1 MTCFFS
7 KRVRKLVLYFNLLV
21 TLHFQGGEYQTNTIY
36 MKMVSLM
43 RKSMN
48 LVRLITIQNVG
59 CMFGFSFEVPL
70 NLITVNSS

>member
-1 MTCFFS
+1 M
-7 KRVRKLVLYFNLLV
+7 
-21 TLHFQGGEYQTNTIY
+21 HFQGGEYQANTIY

-43 RKSMN
+43 CKSVN

-59 CMFGFSFEVPL
+59 CIFGFSFEVPL